1 MRVMLAQVAPT
12 LGDMAKNVKIHRE
25 CIDRAIDESV
35 DLIVFPEL
43 SLTGYFV
50 RDLVPEVSLS
60 LESEIMGKFVELSK
74 KISIA
79 FGFVEETKDFLFYN
93 SAVYLE
99 DGLIKHVHRKV
110 YLPTY
115 GMFDE
120 ARYFARGDRIRAFDT
135 RFGGFAMLICEDAWH
150 PSAVY
155 VAVMD
160 SADYLLFLSSSPARG
175 VGRHAISS
183 GEAWETVNRM
193 NAELYGCYVF
203 YTNRGGQEEGV
214 SFWGGSEIVLPNGQ
228 LLIKGPYFE
237 EACLAADVDTREI
250 RRSRLITPISRDENI
265 DLTLRELVRIYEERF
280 EGKY

>member
-12 LGDMAKNVKIHRE
+12 LGDMTKNVKIHRE
-25 CIDRAIDESV
+25 CIDRAINESA
-35 DLIVFPEL
+35 DLLLFPEL

-60 LESEIMGKFVELSK
+60 LESQVMGEFVELSK
-74 KISIA
+74 RISIA
-79 FGFVEETKDFLFYN
+79 FGFVEETRDFLFYN
-93 SAVYLE
+93 SAVYLQ

-120 ARYFARGDRIRAFDT
+120 ARYFAQGDRIRAFDT
-135 RFGGFAMLICEDAWH
+135 RFGRFAMLICEDAWH

-183 GEAWETVNRM
+183 GEAWETLNRM

-203 YTNRGGQEEGV
+203 YTNRAGQEEGV

-228 LLIKGPYFE
+228 LLIKAPYFQ
-237 EACLAADVDTREI
+237 EACLAAEVDTREI

-265 DLTLRELVRIYEERF
+265 DLTLRELIRIYEERF